1 MGKNYIS
8 VKSRNGC
15 FTQSG
20 VQSPESP
27 ESRVRNPESSE
38 GIEISRSV
46 YAVRLRLTVIF
57 DPRSQQQILSLIQY
71 SRCSQLVARAYL
83 LLRYAEDA
91 VRSAIG

>member
-1 MGKNYIS
+1 MDALHS
-8 VKSRNGC
+8 PESRV
-15 FTQSG
+15 QR
-20 VQSPESP
+20 VQSPESGILSP
-27 ESRVRNPESSE
+27 QRV
-38 GIEISRSV
+38 EISRSV